1 MPRIFD
7 NIETSLLPTLRATL
21 EQSIRS
27 DFAVGYF
34 NLRGWRQIDSQI
46 ERFSGADGA
55 CCRLLI
61 GMQRLPQDEL
71 RSPLSISAADTG
83 IDQQQALRLKKP
95 AAEEF
100 RDQLV
105 MGVPTDADEARL
117 RRLSTQLR
125 AGKGMGKGHP
135 PESPR
140 AEA

>member
-7 NIETSLLPTLRATL
+7 NIEASLLPTLRATL
-21 EQSIRS
+21 EQSNRS

-34 NLRGWRQIDSQI
+34 NLRGWRQIDSLI

-71 RSPLSISAADTG
+71 RSVLSLSTADEG
-83 IDQQQALRLKKP
+83 IDQQQALRLKKR
-95 AAEEF
+95 AADEF

-105 MGVPTDADEARL
+105 MGVPTDEDEAGL
-117 RRLSTQLR
+117 PRLSAQL
-125 AGKGMGKGHP
+125 P
-135 PESPR
+135 PGQV
-140 AEA
+140 